1 VFSLPDL
8 YQPTGIV
15 KGVPLVSGH
24 GYAAPGPFTTNEVE
38 VDFSLHGG
46 PRLDAA
52 VLVDM
57 YSITGT

>member
-1 VFSLPDL
+1 M
-8 YQPTGIV
+8 
-15 KGVPLVSGH
+15 KGVALISRH

-46 PRLDAA
+46 PRLDAT

-57 YSITGT
+57 YSITRT